1 MQAEPT
7 NHDQVGE
14 IDDRPLAGLCV
25 VDAVVGPLA
34 PITRIL
40 AELGA
45 TVHRIVPDAMDPIE
59 ALTANR
65 GKQPAQSTI
74 ESALASADVV
84 VENID
89 LDVAGLRV
97 AQPRLV
103 TMTVSDFGTGNSLA
117 GWAATGPVLHA
128 LSGELSRSGIRGR
141 APVLPP
147 GDLAYQC
154 AAAQAAYA
162 LLVSCFHQMRTGDGD
177 HIDFSAL
184 DGAVQALDPGYG
196 INGSATL
203 GRPAHLL
210 SRDRPPKGFQYPILP
225 CADGH
230 VRICLLAARQW
241 QGMFRWM
248 GEPAAFADP
257 AFNKTAVRYKSPDLL
272 PAIGAFFATR
282 TRDELEAEGQRHGV
296 PIAAL
301 KTFADVLETPHFRT
315 RGTFQSAHLP
325 DGRMVQVAAG
335 PIHITH
341 DSGTFRAPLPAA
353 EPMVADRAFTGLKV
367 LDLGVIVVGA
377 EAGRLFADQGADVI
391 KIESRGAPDGT
402 RQSYL
407 SYGLSVSFATGHRN
421 KRSLGLDLREP
432 RGRAIFLRLVASA
445 DVMLANFKPG
455 TLESLGLGPA
465 VLAAANPR
473 LVMVESSAFG
483 DTGPWSRRMGYGPLV
498 RAATGLTDRWRYAGD
513 AEGYC
518 DAVTVYPDHVAGR
531 ISAIAGLALLI
542 RRHRTGRGG
551 SASIAQS
558 DVVLS
563 QFAVDIAR
571 AGLGEDLPAPDAP
584 WGVFQAQGDDEW
596 CVVSVRDDADWRGL
610 AGVIGGDLAD
620 PGLQT
625 RSARI
630 ANRDRIDRAVTDWV
644 ARHSAD
650 EAMQALQATD
660 VPAARMLRVA
670 DLPGF
675 AYYRERGL
683 FRVGTHPHLQEP
695 VIDEAWHART
705 GRLAAPP
712 LDPAPLM
719 GEQSVEV
726 LREWLDLDAVE
737 IAALVEAGVVQPTEA
752 SVYEAVAA
760 TLAAPPPQLSGT

>member
-1 MQAEPT
+1 MPADPA
-7 NHDQVGE
+7 NHGLGGG

-59 ALTANR
+59 TLTANR
-65 GKQPAQSTI
+65 GKRPAQS
-74 ESALASADVV
+74 SAEMVLASADVV
-84 VENID
+84 VENIG
-89 LDVAGLRV
+89 LDVAGLR
-97 AQPRLV
+97 AARPRLV

-141 APVLPP
+141 APLLPP

-162 LLVSCFHQMRTGDGD
+162 VLASCFHQMRTGDGD

-184 DGAVQALDPGYG
+184 DGAVQALDPGFG

-257 AFNKTAVRYKSPDLL
+257 AFNKTSVRYKSPDLL
-272 PAIGAFFATR
+272 PAIGAFFAMR
-282 TRDELEAEGQRHGV
+282 TRGELEAEGQAHGV
-296 PIAAL
+296 PIAGL
-301 KTFADVLETPHFRT
+301 KTFAEVLETPHFRA
-315 RGTFQSAHLP
+315 RGTFQAAQLP
-325 DGRMVQVAAG
+325 DGRTVPVAAG
-335 PIHITH
+335 PIHVTP
-341 DSGTFRAPLPAA
+341 DSDNSRAPLPTA
-353 EPMVADRAFTGLKV
+353 ESLVAERAFAGLKV

-377 EAGRLFADQGADVI
+377 EAGRLFGDQGADVI
-391 KIESRGAPDGT
+391 KIESRAFPDGN

-407 SYGLSVSFATGHRN
+407 SYGLSVSFAAGHRN

-432 RGRAIFLRLVASA
+432 RGRAMFLRLVASA
-445 DVMLANFKPG
+445 DVMLSNFKPG
-455 TLESLGLGPA
+455 TLESLGLGA
-465 VLAAANPR
+465 DVLAAANPR

-483 DTGPWSRRMGYGPLV
+483 DAGPWSRRMGYGPLV
-498 RAATGLTDRWRYAGD
+498 RAATGLTDCWRYAD
-513 AEGYC
+513 DVEGFC
-518 DAVTVYPDHVAGR
+518 DTVTVYPDHVAAR

-551 SASIAQS
+551 RASIAQT
-558 DVVLS
+558 DVMLS

-571 AGLGEDLPAPDAP
+571 AGLGEASQAPDAP

-596 CVVSVRDDADWRGL
+596 CVVSVRGDADWRGL

-625 RSARI
+625 RCVRMAS
-630 ANRDRIDRAVTDWV
+630 RDRIDRGVADWV

-650 EAMQALQATD
+650 DAMQALQAAG

-683 FRVGTHPHLQEP
+683 FRVETHPHLQEV
-695 VIDEAWHART
+695 VIGEAWHAKS
-705 GRLAAPP
+705 GRLAPP
-712 LDPAPLM
+712 PHGAAPLM
-719 GEQSVEV
+719 GEHSVEV
-726 LREWLDLDAVE
+726 LREWLGLDAVE

-760 TLAAPPPQLSGT
+760 TLAAPAPQLTGS